1 MVDELRRRSVMST
14 KKYWGASILA
24 LALVMAGSASA
35 FAKDTQTVKLISG
48 MTLKGTPL
56 AAGSYIIS
64 LVNHGP
70 EATVTVAKNKSVVA
84 TAQGR
89 LVDAG
94 KRFTQ
99 NAVLYDESVDGT
111 RIIREIRLAGSTQ
124 IIIFD

>member
-1 MVDELRRRSVMST
+1 MST
-14 KKYWGASILA
+14 RNYLGASILA

-56 AAGSYIIS
+56 AAGSYSIS
-64 LVNHGP
+64 WVNHAP
-70 EATVTVAKNKSVVA
+70 EATVTVAKNNNVVA

-94 KRFTQ
+94 KKFAQ
-99 NAVLYDESVDGT
+99 NAVLYDESADGT
-111 RIIREIRLAGSTQ
+111 RTIREIRLAGLTQ
-124 IIIFD
+124 AIVFD